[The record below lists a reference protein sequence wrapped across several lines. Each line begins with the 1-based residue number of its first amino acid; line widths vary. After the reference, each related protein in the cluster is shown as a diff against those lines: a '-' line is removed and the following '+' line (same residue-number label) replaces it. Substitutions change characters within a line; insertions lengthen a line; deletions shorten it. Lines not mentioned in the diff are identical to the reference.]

1 MQTLT
6 CNAAVC
12 SLQLIE
18 SRSKQLSLGDWKLRN
33 KEYQEMLTQDGFLT
47 GEIGDQIDSCF
58 TYGYV
63 DFVRAAGA
71 LGLWAQGLR

>member
-1 MQTLT
+1 M
-6 CNAAVC
+6 
-12 SLQLIE
+12 
-18 SRSKQLSLGDWKLRN
+18 LS
-33 KEYQEMLTQDGFLT
+33 QDGFLT

-71 LGLWAQGLR
+71 LGLWAQGFR

>member
-6 CNAAVC
+6 CS

-18 SRSKQLSLGDWKLRN
+18 SRSKQLSLADWKPRN